1 MSISRGMP
9 QREGARVYCKS
20 LLWEEFTFS
29 LHAAGGSERGQRGSL
44 GGATQATPRPPSGAG
59 GRTAGPAGAVAAGR
73 AAGSPRHCVRAPLV
87 KRLSLGGGDAIG
99 SVTDSVALLSLLPS
113 SGQDGRCSSTCETRL
128 APRPQTS
135 RMASEYAGA
144 AEKSTFKGFSVMTG
158 SATSRL
164 PTGRA
169 HASRLLSLPEATSR
183 TGAQIP
189 GIGVTCTRLP
199 ELPEHKDGVSAGQQR
214 AGAPDVRP
222 ATAALLTHAGSN
234 NRAQSRWTWR
244 AAGEFHA
251 EFKKEASAL
260 VKTLS
265 DPGLLFSQHRPSP
278 AEEAPVRAK
287 IGMLRQLKALS
298 QVSDTLRL
306 LNTSVIDAIIKC
318 TRTGLEQRS
327 NSEGEELCI
336 AGLELL
342 RAIALVLPGQAG
354 VKAVVLESTL
364 SDSARVRKVA
374 IHWLDACAAKGDTD
388 ALQAAV
394 RCTSDP
400 DWLVG
405 AAACQALVTLAE
417 KNDTEVLRAL
427 TAQLQS
433 EDWAVKTSAQAAVAR
448 LADAHRG
455 WDGLKATQL
464 RLGGASF
471 VSGRAAIFAMSSN
484 HLVAEED
491 RRRERHA
498 ALQLWP
504 TA

>member
-1 MSISRGMP
+1 
-9 QREGARVYCKS
+9 
-20 LLWEEFTFS
+20 
-29 LHAAGGSERGQRGSL
+29 
-44 GGATQATPRPPSGAG
+44 
-59 GRTAGPAGAVAAGR
+59 
-73 AAGSPRHCVRAPLV
+73 
-87 KRLSLGGGDAIG
+87 
-99 SVTDSVALLSLLPS
+99 
-113 SGQDGRCSSTCETRL
+113 
-128 APRPQTS
+128 
-135 RMASEYAGA
+135 
-144 AEKSTFKGFSVMTG
+144 
-158 SATSRL
+158 
-164 PTGRA
+164 
-169 HASRLLSLPEATSR
+169 LPEATPR
-183 TGAQIP
+183 AGAQIP
-189 GIGVTCTRLP
+189 GSPRIGVTCTRLP
-199 ELPEHKDGVSAGQQR
+199 ELPEYKDGVSACQQL

-222 ATAALLTHAGSN
+222 ATAALMTHAGSN

-278 AEEAPVRAK
+278 AEEAPFEQRLASHTTPVRAK

-318 TRTGLEQRS
+318 TRTGLEQRWQ
-327 NSEGEELCI
+327 GEELCI

-354 VKAVVLESTL
+354 VKEVVLESTW

-374 IHWLDACAAKGDTD
+374 IHWLDACAAKGDSD
-388 ALQAAV
+388 ALQAAI

-405 AAACQALVTLAE
+405 AAACQALAALAE
-417 KNDTEVLRAL
+417 KNNKEVLRAL

-504 TA
+504 AA